1 MQEESGVIEQAQEV
15 QHSSRGHA
23 IYAPS
28 MGSRWAKENGCTAA
42 PFAIAQMPH
51 EESGEAAIAGTEAH
65 EEIERCFGP
74 MNGEFV
80 TPTTMPIKPVD
91 PDHPAAFGI
100 ALMISYVRQ
109 LPPGRLWIE
118 RPVELTKDIYGTPDV
133 RHWEEATGILT
144 VPDFKNGF
152 IGVDADTE
160 QLWIY
165 AASSVYTDNL
175 PLKWA
180 RLVIVQ
186 PNDFRPVPR
195 VKQHMV
201 SADEL
206 FAFAKRAAAVPAGPK
221 EFRAGSHCAYCPVF
235 GKCEATRDLLMQL
248 GILMQHSPDE
258 LRPDQVA
265 LVMSIQKPVTDW
277 FKSLEKVWTKKAL
290 NGTVPEGM
298 KMVTSQK
305 HKAWENE
312 DQARALVLEHL
323 GPDGLDVPTPAQAI
337 ERGIPERIV
346 NAMAPRPPGA
356 PVLAFASDKRPAFER
371 KSAAEMFAGVTGA
384 K

>member
-1 MQEESGVIEQAQEV
+1 MPDSVEHATRS
-15 QHSSRGHA
+15 HA

-28 MGSRWAKENGCTAA
+28 MTRWQKENGCTAA
-42 PFAIAQMPH
+42 PFAIAQLPRQ
-51 EESGEAAIAGTEAH
+51 EEGEAARAGTEAH
-65 EEIERCFGP
+65 EEIERCFGKL
-74 MNGEFV
+74 NGEFV
-80 TPTTMPIKPVD
+80 TPATMPIKPVD

-118 RPVELTKDIYGTPDV
+118 QPVALTKDIYGTPDI
-133 RHWEEATGILT
+133 RHWEEATATLT

-160 QLWIY
+160 QLKNY

-175 PLKWA
+175 PIKWA

-195 VKQHMV
+195 VKQHII

-206 FAFAKRAAAVPAGPK
+206 FAFASRIAAIPAGPK
-221 EFRAGSHCAYCPVF
+221 EFRAGEHCAYCPVF
-235 GKCEATRDLLMQL
+235 GKCEATRDLLTQL
-248 GILMQHSPDE
+248 GILMQHSPED

-277 FKSLEKVWTKKAL
+277 FKSVDKVWTSKAL
-290 NGTVPEGM
+290 AGAVPDGM
-298 KMVTSQK
+298 KVVTAATRR
-305 HKAWENE
+305 AWKDEATAK
-312 DQARALVLEHL
+312 QAVFEKFGVDA
-323 GPDGLDVPTPAQAI
+323 LDVPTPAQAEKLGLDI
-337 ERGIPERIV
+337 SEL
-346 NAMAPRPPGA
+346 ATAPDGG
-356 PVLAFASDKRPAFER
+356 PVLAFASDKRKPFER
-371 KSAAEMFAGVTGA
+371 KSVKQMFAGVMA